1 MKPDTFL
8 SNRRGKMMQNA
19 VNTLSKEVRDKLI
32 ALDKVTSR
40 LWDMATD
47 DPEYMSLHAIGK
59 QLQGEL
65 TGYYGLTPQQINSY
79 SYGEGGVIN
88 G

>member
-1 MKPDTFL
+1 ML
-8 SNRRGKMMQNA
+8 NA
-19 VNTLSKEVRDKLI
+19 VETLPKEVKDKLI